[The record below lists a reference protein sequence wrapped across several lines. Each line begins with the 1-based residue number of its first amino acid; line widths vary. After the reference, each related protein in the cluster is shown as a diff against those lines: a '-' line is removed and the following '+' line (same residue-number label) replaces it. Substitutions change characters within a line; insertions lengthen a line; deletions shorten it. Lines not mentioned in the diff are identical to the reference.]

1 MQAVFDVIF
10 LEGVLNFNFIPSQP
24 AFSFPGGMGGRGGLK
39 HPTDVL
45 RDSELFVYSFI
56 YFIYLLI
63 NYLFLHL
70 LIFLDYLFIY
80 IFKFYL
86 LSIINSK

>member
-45 RDSELFVYSFI
+45 RDSEFCLVSGRLTFGCFTNTLFTYGLV
-56 YFIYLLI
+56 LLVA
-63 NYLFLHL
+63 
-70 LIFLDYLFIY
+70 D
-80 IFKFYL
+80 
-86 LSIINSK
+86 